1 MPMAAEFLVCPACQ
15 ARNKPKWEFCAR
27 CGESLQGVAV
37 QSGGPAPREP
47 EMAEG
52 AGGGLSLAMV
62 LLAVVGLAAGAW
74 AFFSMRGSEAAAKPE
89 PANFN
94 FGTQPPKPA
103 PPPPSNPSAPGQKE
117 FDEGREQLEKGPAK
131 AVTLLAQAVAADPSN
146 ARFQNVYAQAL
157 WNTGQRE
164 QALSHYR
171 TAAQLSPAF
180 RSDLA
185 RALDLMGRPTEAMRE
200 YQDILATS
208 PGDAST
214 LKEFG
219 SLLSRTRN
227 YAQAVPVLQRAA
239 EAEPGDLYLRQ
250 DLAFAQEQG
259 GDLPGAAANYRLI
272 LVRAPGSVIAR
283 SHLAEILANQGDT
296 DGAIALYREGLA
308 GSTPSALAPALQRG
322 LGSVLERS
330 GRVAEA
336 AAAYRE
342 YARLAPNAED
352 AKEMADRATRLEK
365 QAGGGS

>member
-1 MPMAAEFLVCPACQ
+1 MLMPAEFLVCPACQ

-37 QSGGPAPREP
+37 QSAGPAAREPGVAEGTGGGP
-47 EMAEG
+47 
-52 AGGGLSLAMV
+52 SLAM
-62 LLAVVGLAAGAW
+62 LLLLVAGLAAGAW
-74 AFFSMRGSEAAAKPE
+74 AFVSMRGSEAAAKPE
-89 PANFN
+89 PGIFTM
-94 FGTQPPKPA
+94 GTQPPKPA
-103 PPPPSNPSAPGQKE
+103 PPPPSNASTAGQKE
-117 FDEGREQLEKGPAK
+117 FDEGRALLEKGPTK

-146 ARFQNVYAQAL
+146 ALFQNVYAQAL
-157 WNTGQRE
+157 WGTGQRD

-171 TAAQLSPAF
+171 LAAQLAPSF

-200 YQDILATS
+200 YQDVLATS
-208 PGDAST
+208 PGDAT
-214 LKEFG
+214 ALKELG

-259 GDLPGAAANYRLI
+259 GDLAGAAANYRLI

-283 SHLAEILANQGDT
+283 THLAEILVNQGDA

-330 GRVAEA
+330 GRAAEA

-352 AKEMADRATRLEK
+352 AKEMADRAARLEK
-365 QAGGGS
+365 QTGGGS